1 MMLHAQVTPVQ
12 GWDGKQWFSQGH
24 PAKSNTD
31 RLPPQTRQQ
40 PLPDP
45 VQFDPISHNDFAS
58 RSIAPEVA
66 GQLRKRSAKAAAAE
80 PTPNMS
86 RIAQPLLTC
95 FYSLNNAFLEAEPL
109 LRVRHEA
116 VHLRQSLL
124 TSSYSDDHS
133 CCLLPLCRAWTRFS
147 TFQLLLFKAR

>member
-1 MMLHAQVTPVQ
+1 MSADARCHTVLVHPLQLKACLVAAGSTHHVASSVQ

-24 PAKSNTD
+24 PAKSHID
-31 RLPPQTRQQ
+31 RLPPQTRQR

-45 VQFDPISHNDFAS
+45 IHFSPISHNDLAS
-58 RSIAPEVA
+58 RSLAAEVA

-95 FYSLNNAFLEAEPL
+95 FYSLNNAFLEGEPL

-116 VHLRQSLL
+116 ARYCQRLADL
-124 TSSYSDDHS
+124 
-133 CCLLPLCRAWTRFS
+133 
-147 TFQLLLFKAR
+147 QLQ

>member
-1 MMLHAQVTPVQ
+1 MPDSPGAPSAIQALPVVSKSTHDVASQATPVQ

-40 PLPDP
+40 PFPGP
-45 VQFDPISHNDFAS
+45 VHFDPISHNDFAS
-58 RSIAPEVA
+58 RSLVAEVA
-66 GQLRKRSAKAAAAE
+66 GQLRKRSAKTAAAE

-109 LRVRHEA
+109 LQVRHEA
-116 VHLRQSLL
+116 VHLCE
-124 TSSYSDDHS
+124 SSAD
-133 CCLLPLCRAWTRFS
+133 L
-147 TFQLLLFKAR
+147 QLQ

>member
-1 MMLHAQVTPVQ
+1 MMSHLQYSPVQ

-45 VQFDPISHNDFAS
+45 VHFDTISHNDFAS
-58 RSIAPEVA
+58 RSMAAEVA
-66 GQLRKRSAKAAAAE
+66 GHLQKRSAKATAAE

-95 FYSLNNAFLEAEPL
+95 FYSLNNAFLEADPL

-116 VHLRQSLL
+116 VHLCQ
-124 TSSYSDDHS
+124 
-133 CCLLPLCRAWTRFS
+133 RFADS
-147 TFQLLLFKAR
+147 QLQ

>member
-1 MMLHAQVTPVQ
+1 MMSHIEYTPVQ
-12 GWDGKQWFSQGH
+12 CWDGKQWFSQGH

-58 RSIAPEVA
+58 RSIAAEVA

-80 PTPNMS
+80 PPPNMS

-109 LRVRHEA
+109 LQVRREA
-116 VHLRQSLL
+116 VHLYQNFADL
-124 TSSYSDDHS
+124 
-133 CCLLPLCRAWTRFS
+133 
-147 TFQLLLFKAR
+147 QLN